1 MTDKPSVV
9 ATIGAFDG
17 IHRGHQQ
24 LIGQVVARARYLG
37 VESLCVTFD
46 PHPDVVLYPERH
58 LTYLSDRVEKERI
71 LRELG
76 VAHVIVFEFT
86 RELSMLRPEEFLD
99 LIRERH
105 GLTELWVGTDFALG
119 RGRTGTIASL
129 AELGRIDDF
138 ALHIVPPQR
147 VDREIISSTAIRN
160 LLAQGEIR
168 HANRLLGRRYRIT
181 GQVEEGARRG
191 RQLGFPTANIRP
203 GPRRTLPADG
213 VYAAVVQLEGEER
226 RAVVN
231 LGSRPTFAEDERLLE
246 CHVLDFAGDLYGAEL
261 SVDFVE
267 RIREV
272 RKFASID
279 ALREQIASDAEAAR
293 AMTLDL

>member
-293 AMTLDL
+293 AVTLDL